1 MKVQLTVRFLNW
13 AGYSPSKGQTS
24 TLLLLNIESINPATK
39 NKNHTWRITTLSW
52 KAASGKAM
60 LVTIMSSDA
69 TATSPSKKLRTA
81 VPTTKKQEEDMRNC
95 SPVSQSHFS
104 SRGNHEENPVEA
116 FSKNMKVAT
125 ETTQR
130 CTTGKSWLANLVALY
145 DPADKGEQT
154 SLTFILL
161 QLSLLLLSERSIAKL
176 VRWFL

>member
-1 MKVQLTVRFLNW
+1 MTSPTQYNKYMKVQLTVRFLNW

-95 SPVSQSHFS
+95 SPVNLTSVPGEIMKKILLKPSPRTWRWLQKPHKDAPRANLGWLTWLPSMTQQTRVNRLRWPSFYYSFHCCYSQS
-104 SRGNHEENPVEA
+104 V
-116 FSKNMKVAT
+116 
-125 ETTQR
+125 
-130 CTTGKSWLANLVALY
+130 L
-145 DPADKGEQT
+145 
-154 SLTFILL
+154 
-161 QLSLLLLSERSIAKL
+161 
-176 VRWFL
+176 